1 MDGPDDLPSVLLTHI
16 TLQLYSALTSFELT
30 VPWAFVG
37 KWSDFILHVNLE
49 LFLFLILRLTLKC
62 HVVSI
67 VSVGFCMPFLII
79 SNACD
84 GPEDLESH
92 VGLLFFQSYIQRRMA
107 TFELG

>member
-49 LFLFLILRLTLKC
+49 LFLFLILRLMLNC
-62 HVVSI
+62 HFVSI

-84 GPEDLESH
+84 GPEDLESY
-92 VGLLFFQSYIQRRMA
+92 VCLLFQSSVLRVLL
-107 TFELG
+107 TSS